1 VDILYHNGKS
11 IGIEYVTG
19 YDAAVNPALAK
30 ACNGSFQI
38 LNRSECDTRTVVDAL
53 CG

>member
-19 YDAAVNPALAK
+19 YDAAVNPALAR